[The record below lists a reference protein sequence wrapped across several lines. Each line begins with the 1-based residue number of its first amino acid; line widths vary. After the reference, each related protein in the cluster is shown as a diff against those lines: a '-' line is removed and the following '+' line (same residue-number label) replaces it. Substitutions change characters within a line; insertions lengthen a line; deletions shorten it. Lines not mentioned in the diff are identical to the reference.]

1 MSMPQLKELIG
12 GAVIVPQ
19 KTLLA
24 KEQGTEKK
32 RVQIYYD
39 EGEGFSEVN
48 SFFLAQPYNAAGEM
62 IFELELPSTVK
73 QIRIDPAM
81 LPCITTIKEVVL
93 NGEALPITEP
103 KFVVVNGRSTIDK
116 EQGVVT
122 AAFATADPN
131 IYIEAAKRIGKDV
144 SEIIFID
151 DNINADITAKS
162 AGMTVYGIYDESSA
176 DYVDEMK
183 KACEKYIYD
192 FSELLEI

>member
-131 IYIEAAKRIGKDV
+131 IYIRV
-144 SEIIFID
+144 SD
-151 DNINADITAKS
+151 RVKSTGNAFSMTMQTVMLPDEMAKS
-162 AGMTVYGIYDESSA
+162 LEK
-176 DYVDEMK
+176 ELRK
-183 KACEKYIYD
+183 KIR
-192 FSELLEI
+192 L